1 MVVSSTALPEEGGS
15 SSFHAGQ
22 TSGRRGS
29 RRLSNLGLGL
39 AETNPGHNDETAQ
52 RSISMAND
60 LDEEALDEIRRY
72 ESFSTVDWITD
83 SMRER
88 ARETRKGTHR
98 NTSSNAH
105 LANGT
110 LNGGFAQMDAWGK
123 GRFEPDDRPP
133 RWWPTENPWGR
144 RLWWFWRFICRA
156 AGAVTDSG
164 VVVMVGL
171 LIGMN
176 MAVISI
182 ATEWFSDIKQGRCAA
197 GWWLNK
203 KFCCGEMTDS
213 TGPGGALPPVAVK
226 VSTAA
231 AAAAVNKATATM
243 SNVAQARDHLQAF
256 PAFTAAA
263 QLSSRAIP
271 FVQSATDHL
280 YRRAANDTATN
291 VPLQTTPADVCP
303 DWIPWS
309 TWTLP
314 SFLIYII
321 FAIALSAA
329 CAYLVRVFAPY
340 AAGSGISEIK
350 CILAGFII
358 NGFLGTGTFA
368 IKSLGLPL
376 AISSGLS
383 VGKEGPAVHIA
394 CCIGNIVGTWFRSF
408 ARSQARMRE
417 LLTAASAAGVAVAFG
432 SPIGGVLFS
441 LEEMAYNFPSSTMWR
456 SFLCALA
463 ATVALSFMNPF
474 RTGKLVLFQV
484 SYDRDWHYFEI
495 FFYVIIGIFGG
506 LYGAFVIKYNL
517 QVQKFRR
524 ENLASHGVSE
534 AVILAAMT
542 AMIGYWNMFL
552 RIDMSESLEILFRE
566 CEGGGDYDNLCQSS
580 AQWRMVNSL
589 LLATV
594 LRIALVIL
602 SYGCKVPAG
611 IFVPSMAIGATF
623 GRMIGILVKSLQ
635 TSYPHASFFS
645 ACQPDVPC
653 ITPGT
658 YAFLGAAAAL
668 AGVTRIT
675 VAVVVIMFE
684 LTGALTYILPTMLVV
699 MITKGIADWYAKGG
713 IAEQTI
719 KFQGYP
725 FLDKDDHVFNLKV
738 GDVMTKD
745 AVVLYAGGME
755 LFEVEKRLASGVY
768 KGFPIVQDAQDRILL
783 GYIGKTELRYAIG
796 KARHARNSLSSKT
809 MCYFTLNQSEIIPN
823 APPTPALN
831 TFDDE
836 EELAAAKARRRTPR
850 ENETLLSA
858 DDEEDGEDEEDDGLD
873 GGDDVLLGT
882 AGGGINGEGD
892 HDEIELGRW
901 VEQNPLQVQPTMP
914 LEVVMDLFKKMGPR
928 VILVTYL
935 GKLTG
940 LVTVKDLLKVIA
952 TQERAEHLAHE
963 AARETVGLRTV
974 STAFM
979 PLPGGMGMSRSPSSS
994 GSRAGTTTG
1003 GVSMETLGDFGG
1015 ELEILLRDA
1024 WLWTKTRTDQLASR
1038 IWPSRYATNANGR
1051 SNSAGYAMQMR
1062 QSPSADLSASTQF
1075 VVEEASD
1082 EEDDQITPRI
1092 STRPLE

>member
-1 MVVSSTALPEEGGS
+1 MVISTALPDEGGPS
-15 SSFHAGQ
+15 GQ

-29 RRLSNLGLGL
+29 RRMSNIGLGL
-39 AETNPGHNDETAQ
+39 AEGSNASNNNNTNTNDGTAQ
-52 RSISMAND
+52 RSVSIAND
-60 LDEEALDEIRRY
+60 MDEEALDEIRRY

-88 ARETRKGTHR
+88 ARASRKGTHKS
-98 NTSSNAH
+98 TSSNAP
-105 LANGT
+105 LANGNS
-110 LNGGFAQMDAWGK
+110 NGGFGHMDAWGK
-123 GRFEPDDRPP
+123 GRIEPADRPP
-133 RWWPTENPWGR
+133 RWWPTKNPWGR

-171 LIGMN
+171 LIGLN

-182 ATEWFSDIKQGRCAA
+182 ATEWFSDIKQGHCAA

-203 KFCCGEMTDS
+203 KFCCGEMTDN
-213 TGPGGALPPVAVK
+213 TGPGGALPPVAIK

-231 AAAAVNKATATM
+231 AAAAVNKATATV
-243 SNVAQARDHLQAF
+243 SSIAQARDHLHAF

-271 FVQSATDHL
+271 FVQSAAEQL
-280 YRRAANDTATN
+280 YGRAANDTSS
-291 VPLQTTPADVCP
+291 TTPSSSAADICE
-303 DWIPWS
+303 DWVPWS

-314 SFLIYII
+314 SFVIYIM
-321 FAIALSAA
+321 FAVALSAA

-358 NGFLGTGTFA
+358 NGFLGVGTFA
-368 IKSLGLPL
+368 IKSLSLPL

-534 AVILAAMT
+534 AVILAAIT
-542 AMIGYWNMFL
+542 ALIGYWNMFL

-594 LRIALVIL
+594 LRVALVIL

-635 TSYPHASFFS
+635 TSYPQASFFS

-745 AVVLYAGGME
+745 AVVLNAEGME
-755 LFEVEKRLASGVY
+755 LHEVEKRLASGVY
-768 KGFPIVQDAQDRILL
+768 KGFPIVQNAQNRILL

-796 KARHARNSLSSKT
+796 KARHARNSLSPKT
-809 MCYFTLNQSEIIPN
+809 MCFFTLNQNEFIPN

-831 TFDDE
+831 TFDDQ
-836 EELAAAKARRRTPR
+836 EELAAAKARRRAPR
-850 ENETLLSA
+850 ENDTLLSEDE
-858 DDEEDGEDEEDDGLD
+858 DDDNEDEDGLE
-873 GGDDVLLGT
+873 GGDDALLGA

-892 HDEIELGRW
+892 DDELELGKW

-928 VILVTYL
+928 VILVTHL

-952 TQERAEHLAHE
+952 TQERAEYLAHE
-963 AARETVGLRTV
+963 AARESVGLRTV
-974 STAFM
+974 SASAFM
-979 PLPGGMGMSRSPSSS
+979 PLPGGLGMSRSSSSS
-994 GSRAGTTTG
+994 GGRAGATS

-1024 WLWTKTRTDQLASR
+1024 WLWTKTRTDKLASR
-1038 IWPSRYATNANGR
+1038 VWPSRYATSSNMR

-1062 QSPSADLSASTQF
+1062 QSTSGELTDSTQF
-1075 VVEEASD
+1075 IVQEGSD
-1082 EEDDQITPRI
+1082 DEDDQVTPRMP
-1092 STRPLE
+1092 TRPLH